1 MSTTMM
7 MKIDKELRDDAKRT
21 AAALGVPLTTVV
33 SALLKQFVR
42 ERQILISL
50 EPMPTKAKMKLFEE
64 ISKEMDKNKKTQK
77 SFSNVEDLLRDLK
90 LV

>member
-21 AAALGVPLTTVV
+21 AEALGVPLTTVV

-50 EPMPTKAKMKLFEE
+50 EPMPTKAKRALFEE
-64 ISKEMDKNKKTQK
+64 ISREMDKNKKGQK
-77 SFSNVEDLLRDLK
+77 SFSNIEDFLADLK